1 MPNWCENYLI
11 VHFNPNNQRELMYAR
26 RLKTAYEKSK
36 LLNALVKRPKHQ
48 PDINKPNPFFAKG
61 GLGVDEQKL
70 FGRNNWYD
78 WSVDNWGTKWEVS
91 SSDGSVELE
100 ENGTLSIRF
109 MSAWSPPTPAISK
122 IKLPFE
128 LYFWEPGVGFMGQLL
143 KDNKESEP
151 YENSMSI
158 SIPDTAKTEED
169 VYKHLRKDCE
179 NNNINPDIVDYM
191 GMSISYVREEE

>member
-1 MPNWCENYLI
+1 
-11 VHFNPNNQRELMYAR
+11 MYAR

>member
-48 PDINKPNPFFAKG
+48 PDINKPNPFFGKG

-78 WSVDNWGTKWEVS
+78 WSVDNWGTKWEIS

-100 ENGTLSIRF
+100 ENGTLGIRF
-109 MSAWSPPTPAISK
+109 MSAWSPPTRAISK

>member
-61 GLGVDEQKL
+61 GLGADEQKL
-70 FGRNNWYD
+70 FGKNNWYD
-78 WSVDNWGTKWEVS
+78 WSIENWGTKWEIS

-100 ENGTLSIRF
+100 ESGTLGIRF

-128 LYFWEPGVGFMGQLL
+128 LYFWEPGAGFMGQLL
-143 KDNKESEP
+143 KDDKQSEP

-179 NNNINPDIVDYM
+179 KNNINPDIVDYM